1 MWLCNKQHSSLLKL
15 DAYFLQVNDDYWTSN
30 QSTDERSHFYEV
42 TKGMRK
48 EMNIVFLWL
57 TCSREKAGVDIWRPL
72 VHILGRNKFSVVH

>member
-15 DAYFLQVNDDYWTSN
+15 DAYFLQVNDDYLTSN

-57 TCSREKAGVDIWRPL
+57 TCRREKAGVDVGRLL
-72 VHILGRNKFSVVH
+72 VHILGRNKFSIVH